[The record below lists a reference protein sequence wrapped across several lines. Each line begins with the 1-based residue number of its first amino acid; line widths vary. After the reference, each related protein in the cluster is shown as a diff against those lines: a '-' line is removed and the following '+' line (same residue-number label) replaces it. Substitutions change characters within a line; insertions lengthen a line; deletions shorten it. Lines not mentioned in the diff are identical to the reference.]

1 MPMRKWQKFKI
12 VMEETQLKKTQ
23 GGAIC
28 PAFALYNKKKEGII
42 LENPEIRTL
51 LDEMTQKLLASGGLF
66 DLDQLE
72 EDIAEAENRM
82 GEPGF
87 GTTQKR
93 LKS

>member
-12 VMEETQLKKTQ
+12 VMEETQLKKNA
-23 GGAIC
+23 GWGNLS
-28 PAFALYNKKKEGII
+28 AFALYNKKKEGII

>member
-1 MPMRKWQKFKI
+1 MPMRKWQNSKI
-12 VMEETQLKKTQ
+12 VEETQLKKNA
-23 GGAIC
+23 GWGNLS
-28 PAFALYNKKKEGII
+28 AFALYKKERRNHF
-42 LENPEIRTL
+42 ENPEIRTL

>member
-1 MPMRKWQKFKI
+1 M
-12 VMEETQLKKTQ
+12 
-23 GGAIC
+23 
-28 PAFALYNKKKEGII
+28 
-42 LENPEIRTL
+42 ENPEIRTL

>member
-1 MPMRKWQKFKI
+1 M
-12 VMEETQLKKTQ
+12 
-23 GGAIC
+23 
-28 PAFALYNKKKEGII
+28 
-42 LENPEIRTL
+42 ENPEIRTL

-72 EDIAEAENRM
+72 DIAEAENRM